1 MAIQSYGE
9 EVQDV
14 NIINDSLKVKSS
26 ITGNVNVTGS
36 VNIGNSGER
45 IPVDVLVN
53 NQLLQHTAE
62 DDLVLSIALQLYA
75 YSNFD
80 SIKNLSKHA
89 GLCLERANAF
99 SEVYTKFKSRE
110 AVVDATRAT
119 DVKLYV
125 QYKPGDSY
133 IDITI
138 VDVSERFMQELRD
151 TGPFLLGVE
160 SYNKYGYASRGRRKH
175 KVLTTTGI
183 ELDSDFDKNGFTVNE
198 SYIIFKSESFYRE
211 VLNKTFSIVIPNI
224 WNERAYFGIKDNI
237 ETDPE
242 NTTPWIYKPIQIRP
256 TFRSYKT
263 GWQHANLNIINYK
276 WLTFE
281 YPY

>member
-9 EVQDV
+9 EVQNI

-26 ITGNVNVTGS
+26 ITGNVNVTGA

-53 NQLLQHTAE
+53 NQLPQRTVE

-89 GLCLERANAF
+89 ALCLERANVF
-99 SEVYTKFKSRE
+99 SEVYNKFKFRE
-110 AVVDATRAT
+110 AIVDASKTT

-133 IDITI
+133 VDITI
-138 VDVSERFMQELRD
+138 VDVSERFMKELRD

-160 SYNKYGYASRGRRKH
+160 SYNKYGHESRGRRKY
-175 KVLTTTGI
+175 KVLTTNGI
-183 ELDSDFDKNGFTVNE
+183 VLDDNFNNNG
-198 SYIIFKSESFYRE
+198 
-211 VLNKTFSIVIPNI
+211 
-224 WNERAYFGIKDNI
+224 
-237 ETDPE
+237 
-242 NTTPWIYKPIQIRP
+242 
-256 TFRSYKT
+256 
-263 GWQHANLNIINYK
+263 
-276 WLTFE
+276 
-281 YPY
+281 

>member
-9 EVQDV
+9 EVQDINIV
-14 NIINDSLKVKSS
+14 NGS
-26 ITGNVNVTGS
+26 I
-36 VNIGNSGER
+36 NIGNTTRER
-45 IPVDVLVN
+45 IPVDVSIN
-53 NQLLQHTAE
+53 NQLPQRTVE
-62 DDLVLSIALQLYA
+62 DALVLSIALQLYV

-99 SEVYTKFKSRE
+99 AEVYNEFKFKK
-110 AVVDATRAT
+110 AIVDASKTT

-133 IDITI
+133 VDITI
-138 VDVSERFMQELRD
+138 VDVSERFMKELRD
-151 TGPFLLGVE
+151 TGPFLLGIE
-160 SYNKYGYASRGRRKH
+160 SYNKFGHESGGRRKH
-175 KVLTTTGI
+175 KVLTTTPISTDGI
-183 ELDSDFDKNGFTVNE
+183 FIGLKVTE
-198 SYIIFKSESFYRE
+198 SYILFTTESFYKE
-211 VLNKTFSIVIPNI
+211 ILNKTFSIKIPDV
-224 WNERAYFGIKDNI
+224 WNERTYCKVKDNI
-237 ETDPE
+237 EADPE

-256 TFRSYKT
+256 TFRSYRT
-263 GWQHANLNIINYK
+263 GWQPANINIINYK

>member
-26 ITGNVNVTGS
+26 ITDKVNVTGD
-36 VNIGNSGER
+36 VNIGNTIGER
-45 IPVDVLVN
+45 IPVDVSIN
-53 NQLLQHTAE
+53 NQLPQRTVE
-62 DDLVLSIALQLYA
+62 DDLVLSIALQLYT

-89 GLCLERANAF
+89 ALCLERANVF
-99 SEVYTKFKSRE
+99 SEVYNKFKFRE

-133 IDITI
+133 VDITI
-138 VDVSERFMQELRD
+138 VDVSERFMKELRD

-160 SYNKYGYASRGRRKH
+160 SYNKFGHESGGRRKH
-175 KVLTTTGI
+175 KVLTTTPI
-183 ELDSDFDKNGFTVNE
+183 WFDDDFD
-198 SYIIFKSESFYRE
+198 
-211 VLNKTFSIVIPNI
+211 
-224 WNERAYFGIKDNI
+224 
-237 ETDPE
+237 
-242 NTTPWIYKPIQIRP
+242 NT
-256 TFRSYKT
+256 
-263 GWQHANLNIINYK
+263 G
-276 WLTFE
+276 
-281 YPY
+281 